1 MKSPAITF
9 NRKSLFYF
17 VRYNYGLYLMLIP
30 AIVYY
35 IIFHYIPMF
44 GLVIAFQ
51 DYNIFEGVF
60 KSSFN
65 HFANFIEIFNH
76 PHFFDTVKNTLV
88 LNLLNLIFT
97 FPAPIILALSLNEL
111 RSDKLKR
118 VAQSVLYMPY
128 FMSWVILS
136 GILITAL
143 SPQYGIVNSLLRT
156 LGLNEIYFMADSGW
170 WIVVYV
176 FSSIWQSAGWGSIIY
191 MAALTGIDPVLYEA
205 AMISGAG
212 RFRQMLHITL
222 PGLMPT
228 IVMMFI
234 LKMGSIVSI
243 GYEQPMA
250 LYNSIV
256 SDVSRVI
263 SIFIYQVGIE
273 QGRFAMTTAMGFIQ
287 SVINLIMIVSAN
299 YFSRKFT
306 EQSIY

>member
-1 MKSPAITF
+1 
-9 NRKSLFYF
+9 
-17 VRYNYGLYLMLIP
+17 MLIP
-30 AIVYY
+30 AFVYY

-44 GLVIAFQ
+44 GLVISFQ
-51 DYNIFEGVF
+51 DYNIFQGILKSPFNNFDNF
-60 KSSFN
+60 KELL
-65 HFANFIEIFNH
+65 AH
-76 PHFFDTVKNTLV
+76 PYFWDTIKNTLLLNV
-88 LNLLNLIFT
+88 LNLVFT
-97 FPAPIILALSLNEL
+97 FPAPIILALALNEL
-111 RSDKLKR
+111 RSQSLKR
-118 VAQSVLYMPY
+118 ITQSVLYMPY
-128 FMSWVILS
+128 FMSWIILA
-136 GILITAL
+136 GIMINAL
-143 SPQYGIVNSLLRT
+143 SPQYGIVNVLLRSM
-156 LGLNEIYFMADSGW
+156 GLEEIYFMADSNW
-170 WIVVYV
+170 WIVMYV

-191 MAALTGIDPVLYEA
+191 MAALTGIDPALYEA

-273 QGRFAMTTAMGFIQ
+273 QGRFAITTAMGFIQ
-287 SVINLIMIVSAN
+287 SVINLLMIVSAN
-299 YFSRKFT
+299 YLSRKFT